1 MSILLTQI
9 KPNPLG
15 KDRNKNDIPNVQLI
29 KEWIDITNFSNQT
42 ENLSGLRL
50 THKTYTTPI
59 DALFNTAGSNK
70 DSVFLNLNK
79 VVIGANKTIRIHS
92 GDPVLISSLEQ
103 EEKSG
108 IDLEDHYF
116 TGIQRYSWNNTGDIA
131 KIIRPDNSILDY
143 AEFSGPTDGKVLKRL
158 EDSNLFIEY

>member
-15 KDRNKNDIPNVQLI
+15 KDRNRNDIPNVQLV
-29 KEWIDITNFSNQT
+29 KEWIDITNFSNQP
-42 ENLSGLRL
+42 EDLSSLRL
-50 THKTYTTPI
+50 THETYPAPI
-59 DALFNTAGSNK
+59 DALFNAASSLK
-70 DSVFLNLNK
+70 DSVFLNLNG

-92 GDPVLISSLEQ
+92 GDPIIDSSLDQ

-108 IDLEDHYF
+108 IDFGDHYF
-116 TGIQRYSWNNTGDIA
+116 TGIQRYSWNNTGDVA

-158 EDSNLFIEY
+158 GGSNLFFEF